1 MVENCIYE
9 FFKTSFLEINNL
21 NFQRAF
27 GDITKNEGVPNLQNP
42 NIRYDEEGIIVNEVP
57 HGNNDYEIE
66 EIVDNNNNTNNCSTD
81 NDIIITNENNQ
92 ENIAEYLDK
101 KPIFSIKKEKKI
113 HYSNC
118 YKRRRCHPNI
128 EGCYIPK
135 EKHLNVE
142 KKKNRIQF
150 QKNHIK
156 TIYSYISLT
165 PPYDFKE
172 LFKLVKEHQ
181 EKHNFQD
188 KRSFHFIRDKYGQVK
203 IVTFQEKQ
211 VLLQKTRNKI
221 KEEVLLNLYNCI

>member
-9 FFKTSFLEINNL
+9 FFKASFLELNTL

-27 GDITKNEGVPNLQNP
+27 GEVNKNEGLPNFQNA
-42 NIRYDEEGIIVNEVP
+42 NVKYDEEGIIANEATQE
-57 HGNNDYEIE
+57 NNESEIE
-66 EIVDNNNNTNNCSTD
+66 EIINNNNNMNNYSTD
-81 NDIIITNENNQ
+81 NEIIITNQNNEENDL
-92 ENIAEYLDK
+92 EYLDK
-101 KPIFSIKKEKKI
+101 KPIFSIKKQKKLQ
-113 HYSNC
+113 YSNC
-118 YKRRRCHPNI
+118 YKRRRWHPNI

-135 EKHLNVE
+135 ERHLNVE

-172 LFKLVKEHQ
+172 LFQLVRDHQ

-211 VLLQKTRNKI
+211 VLLQKARNKI
-221 KEEVLLNLYNCI
+221 KEEVLLNFYNCI